1 MKEVIAVTEKNVEKT
16 AENTF
21 MIGMLYD
28 FYSELLTPR
37 QKEVMQF
44 YYEENYSL
52 SEIAEELGVSR
63 QAVHDTI
70 HKAERSL
77 RSYEEKLGIVEKF
90 RRTEADIE
98 KAVAVIDRITDQL
111 NDQIKTGG
119 IKDENGTVEKLKA
132 VKHILSRLEE

>member
-1 MKEVIAVTEKNVEKT
+1 M
-16 AENTF
+16 AENTVENT
-21 MIGMLYD
+21 IQIAMLYD

-37 QKEVMQF
+37 QKEVLQL

-77 RSYEEKLGIVEKF
+77 RTYESKLGIVERF
-90 RRTEADIE
+90 RCTVADIE
-98 KAVAVIDRITDQL
+98 KAEGAI
-111 NDQIKTGG
+111 DQIIAKLEQDMDQKGAHGAQDT
-119 IKDENGTVEKLKA
+119 TVDRLRG
-132 VKHILSRLEE
+132 VKSILSRLES